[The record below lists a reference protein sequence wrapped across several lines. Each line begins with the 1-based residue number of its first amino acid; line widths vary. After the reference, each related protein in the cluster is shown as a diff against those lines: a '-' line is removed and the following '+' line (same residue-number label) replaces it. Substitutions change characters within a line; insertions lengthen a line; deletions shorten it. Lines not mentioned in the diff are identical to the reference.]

1 MTRGFPEKGGR
12 HGDDG
17 LEIGRQGMKPIADFL
32 DLAKDQN
39 KPFFIWYAP
48 FLPHTPHNPPQRLLD
63 KYQTG
68 DRPISIAKYY
78 AMCEWFDETCG
89 QLENLVQER
98 ELSENTLYVYVT
110 DNGWIQDPKSRKYAP
125 RSKQSPYEGG
135 IRTPIFFR
143 WPNQLTPQDRPE
155 LVSSI
160 DLVPTILGFA
170 DANLPKGLP
179 GLNLKRIFSNSV
191 LSNVQL
197 FLEKG
202 LHTTLPIS
210 TRLRLRSCTDGALR
224 VNGNSCSPTMGRS
237 IATPHHTLEK
247 SKHHSCSIF

>member
-1 MTRGFPEKGGR
+1 
-12 HGDDG
+12 
-17 LEIGRQGMKPIADFL
+17 
-32 DLAKDQN
+32 
-39 KPFFIWYAP
+39 
-48 FLPHTPHNPPQRLLD
+48 
-63 KYQTG
+63 
-68 DRPISIAKYY
+68 
-78 AMCEWFDETCG
+78 MCEWFDETCG

-179 GLNLKRIFSNSV
+179 GLNLKANLLQQRPIERSIIFGEGFAHDIADIDSPEASLLYRWCVEGKWKLLLTYDGEVNRYAS
-191 LSNVQL
+191 SHPREIKTPQL
-197 FLEKG
+197 FNLLADPEEK
-202 LHTTLPIS
+202 
-210 TRLRLRSCTDGALR
+210 
-224 VNGNSCSPTMGRS
+224 VNVANQHPQVVTQLSKK
-237 IATPHHTLEK
+237 IAQWYPLKERKTEPLANHPVVDPR
-247 SKHHSCSIF
+247 